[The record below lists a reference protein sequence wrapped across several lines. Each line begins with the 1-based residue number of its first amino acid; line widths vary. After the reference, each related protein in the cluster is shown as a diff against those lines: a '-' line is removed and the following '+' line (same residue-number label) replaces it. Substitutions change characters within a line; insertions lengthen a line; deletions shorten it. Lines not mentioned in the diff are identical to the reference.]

1 MSALLS
7 TTVRK
12 RLNSGFKLDL
22 SFSTDSGMTILF
34 GPSGSG
40 KSSLLRLI
48 AGLDR
53 PDDGKILFGSEVW
66 FDRAKQHNLS
76 PQKRRV
82 GFLSQAPAVFPH
94 LNVERNLLSS
104 GAPRSKALEAAKRFG
119 ISHLLSVSAKG
130 LSGGEQ
136 QRVCL
141 VRALL
146 SEPSLLLL
154 DEPLSAFDIPLR
166 ELARAELRQTL
177 AECNIQ
183 SILVTHDP
191 VEAIALGKNMMVIED
206 GKIVQDGPVQEI
218 FSRPASA
225 TVAKITGVQ
234 SIVCGT
240 VVSREDGMA
249 RVKIGGCSVAA
260 LEPSF
265 KFDNV
270 YVCIRAEDVTL
281 ERENNAPLS
290 ARNRLPGKIVS
301 IENQGLLFRV
311 NVDCGFLL
319 TALITKD
326 AMREL
331 KFEQGTQV
339 RAIVKAPAVHLVPL

>member
-1 MSALLS
+1 MSTFLS
-7 TTVRK
+7 ATIRK
-12 RLNSGFKLDL
+12 RLSPGFKLDV
-22 SFSTDSGMTILF
+22 SFSIDSGMTVLF

-40 KSSLLRLI
+40 KSSLFRLI
-48 AGLDR
+48 AGLDK
-53 PDDGKILFGSEVW
+53 PDDGQILFGSEVW
-66 FDRAKQHNLS
+66 FDSARRYNLS
-76 PQKRRV
+76 PQKRRI
-82 GFLSQAPAVFPH
+82 GFISQAPAVFPH
-94 LNVERNLLSS
+94 LSVERNLLSS
-104 GAPRSKALEAAKRFG
+104 GATRSRALEAAKRFG
-119 ISHLLSVSAKG
+119 ISHLLSLPPKG

-154 DEPLSAFDIPLR
+154 DEPLSAFDLPLR
-166 ELARAELRQTL
+166 EAARTELRQTL
-177 AECNIQ
+177 TECSIP

-191 VEAIALGKNMMVIED
+191 AEAIVLGKNMMVIEN
-206 GKIVQDGPVQEI
+206 GKIIQNGPVQEI

-240 VVSREDGMA
+240 VTSREDGIV
-249 RVKIGGCSVAA
+249 RVRIGDCFVTA

-265 KFDNV
+265 RSDNV

-281 ERENNAPLS
+281 ERENDAPLS

-301 IENQGLLFRV
+301 IENQGLLFRL
-311 NVDCGFLL
+311 NVDCGFSL
-319 TALITKD
+319 TVLVTKD
-326 AMREL
+326 AVREL
-331 KFEQGTQV
+331 RLEQGTHV